1 MATKRR
7 ALPVAVGLVALTVLF
22 VWVQDTHAFRRYQDG
37 CNDPSCHGD
46 FTGPQS
52 PRGSVFPSDSKHEMH
67 RASANMA
74 TECDLCHTQG
84 DQRNP
89 FTGSSNGTANNP
101 GLGCTGCH
109 NRRGLRRHH
118 PPAVVDC
125 FANGFC
131 HGNPAP
137 PPESTNPT
145 YYGTVDTLADDSC
158 NSVQQAEIGE
168 NWTIGDTIGLD
179 NDGDG
184 LYDGNDPDC
193 AVAAQTPGAAG
204 SLMVTAHTPG
214 TGEITISYG
223 PACEATD
230 NNIEWGLISQLGTA
244 APYSGQTCGILNTG
258 TATWAYPG
266 GEVYFLVVGNNG
278 VVEGSYGLAT
288 SGERPEDTTS
298 TTCPVPRDLVDRCD

>member
-1 MATKRR
+1 
-7 ALPVAVGLVALTVLF
+7 
-22 VWVQDTHAFRRYQDG
+22 
-37 CNDPSCHGD
+37 
-46 FTGPQS
+46 
-52 PRGSVFPSDSKHEMH
+52 MH
-67 RASANMA
+67 RAAANMA

-89 FTGSSNGTANNP
+89 FTGSSNGTDNNP

-125 FANGFC
+125 FAGGIC
-131 HGNPAP
+131 HANPEP
-137 PPESTNPT
+137 PPESNNPA

-158 NSVQQAEIGE
+158 NSTQQPNVGE
-168 NWTIGDTIGLD
+168 NWTIGDFEGID

-193 AVAAQTPGAAG
+193 AVAAQTPGAAQ

-214 TGEITISYG
+214 TGEITITYG

-258 TATWAYPG
+258 TAVWAYPAG
-266 GEVYFLVVGNNG
+266 QVFFLVVGNNA
-278 VVEGSYGLAT
+278 VVEGSYGLDSLGVERLEDLT
-288 SGERPEDTTS
+288 SM
-298 TTCPVPRDLVDRCD
+298 TCPVPQDLADRCD